1 MIDARMSTRNTLRL
15 LGGIVAAAM
24 MMAGAGGISL
34 TTPAV
39 ASESMELK
47 AADWSFAGPFGT
59 YDRNAL
65 RRGYQVYKEVCS
77 ACHSMDL
84 VHFRNLADDG
94 GPEFSEAEVKALAA
108 EYTVMDGPNDEGDMF
123 ERPGEPRD
131 ALVAPFANE
140 QAARVA
146 NGGALPPDLSL
157 IVKARPDGAN
167 YVYSLLT
174 SYEEP
179 PAGFE
184 MAQGMNYNL
193 YFANQQ
199 TAMAPPIS
207 DDIVEYADGTPATT
221 EQIAKD
227 VVTFLMWAAEP
238 KLEERHRIGF
248 MSMIY
253 LIVLAGLLYFATRK
267 VWSDQH

>member
-1 MIDARMSTRNTLRL
+1 MIDTRMSTRTTSHLWA
-15 LGGIVAAAM
+15 GIVAAAM
-24 MMAGAGGISL
+24 MGCVFLSAPVA
-34 TTPAV
+34 
-39 ASESMELK
+39 ASEELDMK
-47 AADWSFAGPFGT
+47 TVEWSFEGPFGM

-77 ACHSMDL
+77 ACHSLDL
-84 VHFRNLADDG
+84 VHFRNLGDDG
-94 GPEFSEAEVKALAA
+94 GPEFSEAEIKALAA
-108 EYTVMDGPNDEGDMF
+108 EYTVIDGPDDEGDMF

-131 ALVAPFANE
+131 AFVAPFANE
-140 QAARVA
+140 PAARVA

-157 IVKARPDGAN
+157 IVKARRDGAN

-174 SYEEP
+174 SYD
-179 PAGFE
+179 E
-184 MAQGMNYNL
+184 MPEGMEVAEGMTYNP
-193 YFANQQ
+193 YFADQQ
-199 TAMAPPIS
+199 IAMASPIFE
-207 DDIVEYADGTPATT
+207 DVVEYGDGTPATT
-221 EQIAKD
+221 EQISED

-248 MSMIY
+248 MTMIY